1 MANQE
6 VAESKPSQVSEFF
19 EKPRGYLR
27 ETMGELRKVHW
38 PTWPEA
44 RMLTGVVL
52 GVMLA
57 VALFLG
63 LFDFGFE
70 ALMLRVLNLEIV
82 PIAILTVLALAV
94 IVLVSAA
101 DPIGNSARL

>member
-38 PTWPEA
+38 PTWP
-44 RMLTGVVL
+44 VVL

-94 IVLVSAA
+94 IVLVTFA
-101 DPIGNSARL
+101 GRERR

>member
-6 VAESKPSQVSEFF
+6 VAEKGPSQVQEFLSPARNYF
-19 EKPRGYLR
+19 R
-27 ETMGELRKVHW
+27 ETIGELRKVHW

-44 RMLTGVVL
+44 RMLTAVVL
-52 GVMLA
+52 SVMVA

-70 ALMLRVLNLEIV
+70 ALMLQVLSQNIV
-82 PIAILTVLALAV
+82 GYAILAVVALA
-94 IVLVSAA
+94 ILVLVIFANK
-101 DPIGNSARL
+101 DRR